1 VHVLVQYPVEGQ
13 TVERDGPCL
22 ARAISYT
29 GAPVKRLELAVD
41 GVPTSVAFVSP
52 YELDVPWQK
61 LGAGEHELSFRAVDA
76 TGNAGDLKRNI
87 RVAEYFNLLPADGA
101 VFTGD
106 DLTVSWVGSG
116 FGSAMVQYRRR
127 GQEAWTTVE
136 GPNARLRRVRLEG
149 LEAGQT
155 YEWRPVGGGEVG
167 PQRTATLVKG
177 LAFGR
182 SIYGGTIARDYD
194 QRVSISVRNHAE
206 KSQTVRLECGRPESE
221 LMLVGFVGDGSEG
234 APFELGPGEERE
246 FLLGISA
253 QDVISEHHHFP
264 VRITSSQGYSDEAM
278 VDLFVRLPKVEFEW
292 TDLGPTDNGLGRRL
306 RLVNRGDTLTD
317 FWLRGSSDDVLV
329 SPAVEHGSFA
339 AGTVK
344 DVTVRPRL
352 YEGFKQMGGEVIA
365 GAMSETAAQDVA
377 VALEEGQS
385 LYEVSL
391 IPGHAEG
398 NTPQDAE
405 SQLLAA
411 RALSGYYLD
420 PSYVDWTRREN
431 PEDTDGDG
439 RADRWSQKD
448 ELEGILWIGNDTT
461 GDGQVDFV
469 QGDIWWDGQIDY
481 SAFRTEDGWEQTN
494 LVEAWMEMDFS
505 LPWARSAYENH
516 DLEMVLNDQP
526 VGGFKDRIPEGNY
539 SFKLPA
545 SALNFTPEGVPGD
558 NTIELR
564 TTHLRGGHYV
574 VGSAFDLKM
583 RMTGTNVW
591 AAAASAQEARAEVLA
606 MEGLT
611 LDKPDFSVS
620 SGAMRIDGPEQ
631 PKVGDK
637 LVVSVPIRNLGA
649 VGAREV
655 PVALQRSAPG
665 GKAVELARQW
675 VVDVPLVGEK
685 IVSFPWTAG
694 ASDHT
699 LSVVVDPDSEPG
711 DWSESNNTALVS
723 LKVTGDDQQ
732 PTLELEGL
740 EPDVVLND
748 SVFEFRA
755 SAQDDAG
762 IARLEAAIDDGLWK
776 DVPGESGQR
785 TVKGLLQPG
794 NHQVRVRATDT
805 SGNRVERE
813 LPVKVEMRV
822 PDLEILKPEQNANIN
837 MDRTA
842 VRMKVGADV
851 AKAMVRVDG
860 GHGLKLL
867 SQMV

>member
-1 VHVLVQYPVEGQ
+1 MAMGTWISTYPQGGSASVRYATEGTYAASVVFTGAEGQRTLSNLWVDAIGPRERVGVHVLVQYPVEGQ

-292 TDLGPTDNGLGRRL
+292 TDLGPTDNGLGRRQ

-352 YEGFKQMGGEVIA
+352 
-365 GAMSETAAQDVA
+365 
-377 VALEEGQS
+377 
-385 LYEVSL
+385 
-391 IPGHAEG
+391 
-398 NTPQDAE
+398 
-405 SQLLAA
+405 
-411 RALSGYYLD
+411 
-420 PSYVDWTRREN
+420 
-431 PEDTDGDG
+431 
-439 RADRWSQKD
+439 
-448 ELEGILWIGNDTT
+448 
-461 GDGQVDFV
+461 
-469 QGDIWWDGQIDY
+469 
-481 SAFRTEDGWEQTN
+481 
-494 LVEAWMEMDFS
+494 
-505 LPWARSAYENH
+505 
-516 DLEMVLNDQP
+516 
-526 VGGFKDRIPEGNY
+526 
-539 SFKLPA
+539 
-545 SALNFTPEGVPGD
+545 
-558 NTIELR
+558 
-564 TTHLRGGHYV
+564 
-574 VGSAFDLKM
+574 
-583 RMTGTNVW
+583 
-591 AAAASAQEARAEVLA
+591 
-606 MEGLT
+606 
-611 LDKPDFSVS
+611 
-620 SGAMRIDGPEQ
+620 
-631 PKVGDK
+631 
-637 LVVSVPIRNLGA
+637 
-649 VGAREV
+649 
-655 PVALQRSAPG
+655 
-665 GKAVELARQW
+665 
-675 VVDVPLVGEK
+675 
-685 IVSFPWTAG
+685 
-694 ASDHT
+694 
-699 LSVVVDPDSEPG
+699 
-711 DWSESNNTALVS
+711 
-723 LKVTGDDQQ
+723 
-732 PTLELEGL
+732 
-740 EPDVVLND
+740 
-748 SVFEFRA
+748 
-755 SAQDDAG
+755 
-762 IARLEAAIDDGLWK
+762 
-776 DVPGESGQR
+776 
-785 TVKGLLQPG
+785 
-794 NHQVRVRATDT
+794 
-805 SGNRVERE
+805 
-813 LPVKVEMRV
+813 
-822 PDLEILKPEQNANIN
+822 
-837 MDRTA
+837 
-842 VRMKVGADV
+842 
-851 AKAMVRVDG
+851 
-860 GHGLKLL
+860 
-867 SQMV
+867 